1 MRAGR
6 PGSVVSRRVRLQQ
19 RRVGSRPLGRRCPG
33 GRAGGALRRFRGVRR
48 GQKEGPAPEVRASGQ
63 WAVPPCERR
72 RVRHPQPGQRGDH
85 CPRGRSS
92 GCKGRV
98 GVVGSTYR
106 LDQQRILQRAG
117 KTSEGGTAS
126 HTSLLNTVVEISEV
140 VPGARL
146 CC

>member
-6 PGSVVSRRVRLQQ
+6 PGSVVSRLVRLQQ
-19 RRVGSRPLGRRCPG
+19 RRVRSRPLGRRCPG
-33 GRAGGALRRFRGVRR
+33 GRAGGALRRFCGVRR
-48 GQKEGPAPEVRASGQ
+48 SQAWGQKEGPAPEVRASGQ

-98 GVVGSTYR
+98 GVLGSTYR

-117 KTSEGGTAS
+117 KTPEDGTAS
-126 HTSLLNTVVEISEV
+126 HTSLPNNVVEI
-140 VPGARL
+140 
-146 CC
+146 